1 MDWLRNIN
9 NKKPDSED
17 SKQFWSD
24 IWLMRKNMKDMQNG

>member
-17 SKQFWSD
+17 RKQFWSD